1 MIDDWYYKEKVVF
14 YNGNVI
20 EVINIFKVSEIMMY
34 DLINVDVIGIDEV

>member
-1 MIDDWYYKEKVVF
+1 MIDDRYYKEKVVF